1 MTHIH
6 GPDALADDAARASG
20 MPTETSADTA
30 VDTPKAEPIRMRTL
44 VLLRWFSI
52 GGQLSAVVV
61 AWSMGIGFPKLPVL
75 LLILSSITMNLWLFL
90 RPPKRTS
97 SGRAVGQLGFDL
109 LQIAALMALTG
120 GMANPFAL
128 LVLAPVTIAAAS
140 LNGKQVLALGLA
152 TVALISLAAIFGV
165 PLRDMDGEILRME
178 PILALAHWVALV
190 IGVVFFAG
198 YAHRV
203 TAELSDTS
211 NALFATQMALSR
223 EQRLQHLGGVVA
235 AAAHEMGTPLA
246 TIKLIAGELA
256 DELKDRP
263 DLHADAI
270 ALRDSADRCAQILRS
285 MGRAGKDDLHM
296 RAAPLRAV
304 LEDAAAPHAD
314 RGPLVEIH
322 AEGTVIRRDPA
333 IIHALRNLIQNAV
346 DFAENRVVI
355 EAQVTQGALTVTVR
369 DDGPGYPAH
378 LLSRIGDPYLTHR
391 ADAQRGSYEGMGLGL
406 FIAKTLLERSGARL
420 SFSNGGPGAIVS
432 VRWPIDR
439 IRAQDRVAL
448 SRNPSI
454 EG

>member
-1 MTHIH
+1 MT
-6 GPDALADDAARASG
+6 DAPEAEDDRLS
-20 MPTETSADTA
+20 TQI
-30 VDTPKAEPIRMRTL
+30 DTPKAEPIRMRTL
-44 VLLRWFSI
+44 VHLRWFAI
-52 GGQLSAVVV
+52 GGQMAAVIV
-61 AWSMGIGFPKLPVL
+61 AWSMGIGFLKTPVL
-75 LLILSSITMNLWLFL
+75 LLIAASITMNLWLFL

-97 SGRAVGQLGFDL
+97 PGRAVLQLGFDL
-109 LQIAALMALTG
+109 VQISTLMALTG

-140 LNGKQVLALGLA
+140 LNARQVLALGMA
-152 TVALISLAAIFGV
+152 TVALITLAATLGL
-165 PLRDMDGEILRME
+165 PLREPDGDLLRME
-178 PILALAHWVALV
+178 PILALGHWVALV

-256 DELKDRP
+256 DELKDDP
-263 DLHADAI
+263 ELHADAI
-270 ALRDSADRCAQILRS
+270 ALRDSADRCAAILRS
-285 MGRAGKDDLHM
+285 MGRAGKHDLHM

-304 LEDAAAPHAD
+304 LEDAASPHAD

-322 AEGTVIRRDPA
+322 AEGPVVRRDPA
-333 IIHALRNLIQNAV
+333 IIHGLRNLIQNAV
-346 DFAENRVVI
+346 DFAESRVVI
-355 EAQVTQGALTVTVR
+355 ETQETPGLLVVTVR
-369 DDGPGYPAH
+369 DDGPGYPPQ
-378 LLSRIGDPYLTHR
+378 LLSRIGDPYLSRR

-420 SFSNGGPGAIVS
+420 SFANGGPGAVVS

-439 IRAQDRVAL
+439 IRARDRVAL
-448 SRNPSI
+448 THNPSI
-454 EG
+454 ET

>member
-1 MTHIH
+1 MT
-6 GPDALADDAARASG
+6 DAPEAEDDRLS
-20 MPTETSADTA
+20 TQFDS
-30 VDTPKAEPIRMRTL
+30 PKAEPIRMRTL
-44 VLLRWFSI
+44 VHLRWFAI
-52 GGQLSAVVV
+52 GGQMAAVIV
-61 AWSMGIGFPKLPVL
+61 AWSMGIGFLKTPVL
-75 LLILSSITMNLWLFL
+75 LLIAASITMNLWLFL

-97 SGRAVGQLGFDL
+97 PGRAVLQLGFDL
-109 LQIAALMALTG
+109 VQISTLMALTG

-140 LNGKQVLALGLA
+140 LNARQVLALGLA
-152 TVALISLAAIFGV
+152 TVALITLAATLGL
-165 PLRDMDGEILRME
+165 PLREPDGDLLRME
-178 PILALAHWVALV
+178 PILALGHWVALV

-256 DELKDRP
+256 DELKDDP

-270 ALRDSADRCAQILRS
+270 ALRDSADRCAAILRS
-285 MGRAGKDDLHM
+285 MGRAGKHDLHM

-304 LEDAAAPHAD
+304 LEDAASPHAD

-322 AEGTVIRRDPA
+322 AEGPVVRRDPA
-333 IIHALRNLIQNAV
+333 IIHGLRNLIQNAV
-346 DFAENRVVI
+346 DFAESRVVI
-355 EAQVTQGALTVTVR
+355 ETQETAGTLVVTVR
-369 DDGPGYPAH
+369 DDGPGYPPQ
-378 LLSRIGDPYLTHR
+378 LLSRIGDPYLSRR

-420 SFSNGGPGAIVS
+420 SFANGGPGAVVS

-439 IRAQDRVAL
+439 IRTWDRVAL
-448 SRNPSI
+448 THNPSV
-454 EG
+454 ES

>member
-1 MTHIH
+1 MT
-6 GPDALADDAARASG
+6 DLSKADDHL
-20 MPTETSADTA
+20 TEAMLTD
-30 VDTPKAEPIRMRTL
+30 DTPYAEPIRMRTL
-44 VLLRWFSI
+44 VLLRWFAI
-52 GGQLSAVVV
+52 GGQMAAVIV
-61 AWSMGIGFPKLPVL
+61 AWCMGVGFVKTPVI
-75 LLILSSITMNLWLFL
+75 LLIATSITMNLWLFL

-97 SGRAVGQLGFDL
+97 PGRAVLQLGFDL
-109 LQIAALMALTG
+109 VQISTLMALTG

-140 LNGKQVLALGLA
+140 LNGRQVMALGLA
-152 TVALISLAAIFGV
+152 TVALISIAAVFGLS
-165 PLRDMDGEILRME
+165 LREPDGDILRME
-178 PILALAHWVALV
+178 PILQVGHWVALV

-256 DELKDRP
+256 DELQDDP

-270 ALRDSADRCAQILRS
+270 ALRDSADRCAAILRS

-304 LEDAAAPHAD
+304 LEDAASPHAD
-314 RGPLVEIH
+314 RGPLVEII
-322 AEGTVIRRDPA
+322 ADGPVIRRDPA

-346 DFAENRVVI
+346 DFAESRVVI
-355 EAQVTQGALTVTVR
+355 ETQVTKTTLSVTVR
-369 DDGPGYPAH
+369 DDGPGFPPH
-378 LLSRIGDPYLTHR
+378 LLSRIGDPYLSR
-391 ADAQRGSYEGMGLGL
+391 RSEVQRGSYEGMGLGL

-439 IRAQDRVAL
+439 IRSQDRLAL
-448 SRNPSI
+448 SQNPHIDS
-454 EG
+454 

>member
-1 MTHIH
+1 MTPVS
-6 GPDALADDAARASG
+6 GADDLADLHLDAG
-20 MPTETSADTA
+20 
-30 VDTPKAEPIRMRTL
+30 DTPNAEPIRMRTL
-44 VLLRWFSI
+44 VLLRWFAI
-52 GGQLSAVVV
+52 GGQLAAVVV
-61 AWSMGIGFPKLPVL
+61 AWIMGIGFPKVPVMI
-75 LLILSSITMNLWLFL
+75 LIALAIAMNLWMSL

-97 SGRAVGQLGFDL
+97 PGRAVLQLSFDL
-109 LQIAALMALTG
+109 VQISALMALTG

-140 LNGKQVLALGLA
+140 LNARLVLALGLA
-152 TVALISLAAIFGV
+152 TVAVTSIAAVFGV
-165 PLRDMDGEILRME
+165 PLRDPTGEILRME
-178 PILALAHWVALV
+178 PILALGHWVALV
-190 IGVVFFAG
+190 IGVVFFGG

-203 TAELSDTS
+203 TGELSDTS

-263 DLHADAI
+263 DLHADVI

-304 LEDAAAPHAD
+304 LEDAASPHAD
-314 RGPLVEIH
+314 RGPLVEIR
-322 AEGTVIRRDPA
+322 ADGPSIRRDPA

-346 DFAENRVVI
+346 DFAESRVVI
-355 EAQVTQGALTVTVR
+355 ETDVTPNTLTVTIR
-369 DDGPGYPAH
+369 DDGPGYPST
-378 LLSRIGDPYLTHR
+378 LLSRIGDPYLSR
-391 ADAQRGSYEGMGLGL
+391 RSEVQRGSYEGMGLGL

-420 SFSNGGPGAIVS
+420 SFANGGPGAVAS
-432 VRWPIDR
+432 VRWPIER
-439 IRAQDRVAL
+439 IEAQDRLAL
-448 SRNPSI
+448 AQNPSI
-454 EG
+454 EI